1 MRISSKALRKKKA
14 HVPSSKMIKAGEA
27 AERTC
32 LWDSTYSQ
40 WDREQSSKEREG
52 ERAWGQEGP
61 LGDSKPASQG

>member
-1 MRISSKALRKKKA
+1 M
-14 HVPSSKMIKAGEA
+14 PSSKMIKAGEA
-27 AERTC
+27 AEITC